1 MGIFWKGDVIMAT
14 NDASRSALT
23 GAELV
28 RLSQALQLEER
39 LAHWFAL
46 GAAECGQAQLRG
58 YFAHQAERGG
68 ERLDELARTLQA
80 YAGAGRAYPNTG
92 VYM

>member
-1 MGIFWKGDVIMAT
+1 MAT